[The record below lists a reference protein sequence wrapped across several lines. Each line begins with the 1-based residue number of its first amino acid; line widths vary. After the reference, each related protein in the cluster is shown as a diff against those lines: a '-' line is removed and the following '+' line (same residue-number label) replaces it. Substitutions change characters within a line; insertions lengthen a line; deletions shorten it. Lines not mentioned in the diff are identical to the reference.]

1 MTGTEFAAVIAAIGT
16 LLGVGVA
23 GTLTAIAALRNSNY
37 NAGKV
42 KDLEER
48 VSAAERQAK
57 SAKKRVGFLKRLL
70 LQRESENNRLLA
82 RDKKWQEWGD
92 TVGRLINQLQL
103 EVGALHT
110 QSQQR
115 QDHHHGDTQPL
126 PAIPQPPVSSD
137 EARENW

>member
-103 EVGALHT
+103 EVGALHM
-110 QSQQR
+110 QNQQR
-115 QDHHHGDTQPL
+115 QEHHHGDTQPL
-126 PAIPQPPVSSD
+126 PVIPQPPVASD

>member
-1 MTGTEFAAVIAAIGT
+1 MNGTEFAAVIAAVGT

-42 KDLEER
+42 KDLEDR
-48 VSAAERQAK
+48 VSAAEQQAK
-57 SAKKRVGFLKRLL
+57 VAKRRVGFLKKLL

-110 QSQQR
+110 QIQQR
-115 QDHHHGDTQPL
+115 QDHHGDTQPL
-126 PAIPQPPVSSD
+126 PPIPQPPVLGD
-137 EARENW
+137 IED